1 MRGEVVYA
9 ETVRIRLGLVGDDE
23 EVGIVKRGDVDELD
37 PNVYTLYW
45 EMYEI
50 IPSIGPADKYAL
62 RSLFP
67 SSSCMLRQT
76 RGGVRRVRRPEPK
89 RRTVLRYVIR

>member
-1 MRGEVVYA
+1 MYA

-62 RSLFP
+62 RSLFLT
-67 SSSCMLRQT
+67 SSCTLRQT
-76 RGGVRRVRRPEPK
+76 RGGVRRHGVRRPEPK